1 MMRVNMH
8 LSNNR
13 FPELINRTLMGE
25 RIIVLVP
32 TQARGNQKTNMLEL
46 SQLMMGRT
54 NLTR

>member
-8 LSNNR
+8 LSNDS

-32 TQARGNQKTNMLEL
+32 TPARGNQKTNMLEL

>member
-8 LSNNR
+8 LSNDS